1 MCFDDMIG
9 VGIPDV
15 DKVNC
20 RDCIYAMKGKIL
32 CSKCEKYPNLKQKD
46 VYHFYA
52 KCPEYEQGE
61 DLLKYEIQL

>member
-1 MCFDDMIG
+1 MSFDDMIG

-20 RDCIYAMKGKIL
+20 RDCKYAMKGKIL
-32 CSKCEKYPNLKQKD
+32 NGICEKFPNRKPKD

-52 KCPEYEQGE
+52 KCPEYEKGE
-61 DLLKYEIQL
+61 DLLKYEL